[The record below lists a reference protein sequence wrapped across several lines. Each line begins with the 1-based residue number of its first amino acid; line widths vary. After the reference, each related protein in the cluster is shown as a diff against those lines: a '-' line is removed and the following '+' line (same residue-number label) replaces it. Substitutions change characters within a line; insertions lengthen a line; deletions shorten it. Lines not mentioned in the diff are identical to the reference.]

1 MSFQIGHYLQYGQT
15 CIDGIFWFPGGSAP
29 WPRNITWVY
38 NEIGTWYWYFF
49 KRYPEMSGANYWYDS
64 FTSSGNGFV
73 NNGNAGNSSYNTSV
87 FMFIYYASGPETSAI
102 AANGQHQWQGGG
114 YCPVYGCTNS
124 SANNYNPNA
133 TQDDGSCT
141 YNYGCT
147 DPSAYNYDSSAVIN
161 DGSCIYQGC
170 MDPNANNYNSNAT
183 VAGTCTYNQPTVSFS
198 RSPGSITSGQSST
211 LSWSTSNAI
220 SGTIN
225 IIGYNISPVSS
236 GSKVVYPSSTT
247 TYSLNVYGYGGTSA
261 SATAT
266 VVVYTPPNVT
276 MSVSPTTIPQGGS
289 ATLSWNTTGDAS
301 SASINQ
307 GVGSVPLSSS
317 TTVNP
322 TTTTTYTINVSGS
335 GGSDSAQVT
344 LTVLPPPSATIS
356 ASPNPLP
363 YGSNITLNYSSSNS
377 NTTTIARYY
386 TIDNVQTQQSPDIT
400 VTANTTGTVTDTI
413 TWSNYGTGGYGQ
425 ALNSVQYTISASNG
439 VTSASAQSG
448 VIPVNQDMMPDLI
461 SIPPSDDKDPEE
473 EPVISPVVTSNALLV
488 DDIDVP
494 VEIKANEPIKVEID
508 GDGTWLD
515 VQEI

>member
-1 MSFQIGHYLQYGQT
+1 
-15 CIDGIFWFPGGSAP
+15 
-29 WPRNITWVY
+29 
-38 NEIGTWYWYFF
+38 
-49 KRYPEMSGANYWYDS
+49 
-64 FTSSGNGFV
+64 
-73 NNGNAGNSSYNTSV
+73 
-87 FMFIYYASGPETSAI
+87 
-102 AANGQHQWQGGG
+102 
-114 YCPVYGCTNS
+114 
-124 SANNYNPNA
+124 
-133 TQDDGSCT
+133 
-141 YNYGCT
+141 
-147 DPSAYNYDSSAVIN
+147 
-161 DGSCIYQGC
+161 
-170 MDPNANNYNSNAT
+170 
-183 VAGTCTYNQPTVSFS
+183 
-198 RSPGSITSGQSST
+198 
-211 LSWSTSNAI
+211 
-220 SGTIN
+220 
-225 IIGYNISPVSS
+225 
-236 GSKVVYPSSTT
+236 
-247 TYSLNVYGYGGTSA
+247 
-261 SATAT
+261 
-266 VVVYTPPNVT
+266 

-344 LTVLPPPSATIS
+344 LSVLPPPSASIS
-356 ASPNPLP
+356 ASPNPLL
-363 YGSNITLNYSSSNS
+363 YGGNITLNYSSSNS

-386 TIDNVQTQQSPDIT
+386 TVDNVQTQITPDIT

-461 SIPPSDDKDPEE
+461 SIPPSDDKEPEE

-494 VEIKANEPIKVEID
+494 VEIKSNSPIKVEID